1 MEVDSAL
8 SFLAARLTADAT
20 LMADVT
26 AVYEDVAH
34 SAAVYPFIV
43 LSLQDAEDVIGVNLT
58 RTSVLCNVLARVVG
72 LGTDMTRLKRAS
84 ARMDYLLHDATG
96 TQDARQVLSY
106 RIKPYRAGGFEGT
119 IPYKNLGGVYRLEV
133 SA

>member
-8 SFLAARLTADAT
+8 SFLAARLTADT
-20 LMADVT
+20 QLMADIT

-58 RTSVLCNVLARVVG
+58 RTSVQCNVLARVVG

-84 ARMDYLLHDATG
+84 ARMDYLLHGATG